1 MFLLGSI
8 LDHPASGMYDDAAKS
23 ITNIERVG

>member
-8 LDHPASGMYDDAAKS
+8 LDHPASGVYDGAAKS
-23 ITNIERVG
+23 LMNIERVG